1 MSANSYIN
9 HLGNKD
15 FLRVF
20 YIKLEIRL
28 KNILILQEL
37 IDKKKFVYEDDKKN
51 IVSQYYTLKSYLNN
65 EMYLIESVDYSI
77 ENTKI
82 IITTFG
88 LKKLYLTF
96 ISETIQSIYLF
107 TNMLGEDN
115 FLTIYYDYFNDIVKS
130 LNEMSLYNNKENLI
144 NCLKVLKELKN
155 DI

>member
-15 FLRVF
+15 FLRIF

-28 KNILILQEL
+28 KNIMLLQEL
-37 IDKKKFVYEDDKKN
+37 IDKNIFVYEDDKNN

-82 IITTFG
+82 IITSFG

-107 TNMLGEDN
+107 TNMLNEEN
-115 FLTIYYDYFNDIVKS
+115 HLKNYYDYFNEIIVS
-130 LNEMSLYNNKENLI
+130 LDELLNTHSKENMIKCIKILQEI
-144 NCLKVLKELKN
+144 KN